1 MWDNIVWKQV
11 EQDSNIE
18 LLEHPIFNT
27 FINKQEYYEEFG
39 KILDQLDG
47 QTMTDYVSF
56 FFKKNV
62 IVSNC
67 LVFYGENER
76 MDFYDWAV
84 ELGCIP
90 ELTELKEGE
99 STTDKQK
106 RDKEDEKLRAQK
118 IQKEKK
124 IEKKNSLTEYDK
136 DLKML
141 KSKLEGY
148 YRLLDSSKGT
158 PEKIKRSIDMIE
170 AEYNKFKVKYGE
182 LDVFENVLKNM
193 KNS

>member
-27 FINKQEYYEEFG
+27 FINKNEYYDEFG
-39 KILDQLDG
+39 KLLEQLDG

-62 IVSNC
+62 VVSNC
-67 LVFYGENER
+67 LVFCGENEKL
-76 MDFYDWAV
+76 DFYDWAV

-90 ELTELKEGE
+90 ELKELKEGE
-99 STTDKQK
+99 SSKDKQN

-118 IQKEKK
+118 IQKDKK
-124 IEKKNSLTEYDK
+124 LEKKNSLTPYDK

-141 KSKLEGY
+141 NSKLEGY

-158 PEKIKRSIDMIE
+158 PEKIKRSIQNLE
-170 AEYNKFKVKYGE
+170 SEYLNFKEKYQS
-182 LDVFENVLKNM
+182 LNVFENIIKNI
-193 KNS
+193 KNI

>member
-11 EQDSNIE
+11 EQDKNIE

-27 FINKQEYYEEFG
+27 FINKKEYYEEFG

-170 AEYNKFKVKYGE
+170 AEYNKFKDKYGE

>member
-11 EQDSNIE
+11 EQDKNIE

-62 IVSNC
+62 VVSNC

-90 ELTELKEGE
+90 ELKELKEGE

-124 IEKKNSLTEYDK
+124 IEKKNSLTPYDK
-136 DLKML
+136 DLKIL
-141 KSKLEGY
+141 KSKIEGY

-170 AEYNKFKVKYGE
+170 AEYNKFKLKYGE
-182 LDVFENVLKNM
+182 LDVFENVLKNI
-193 KNS
+193 KKS

>member
-11 EQDSNIE
+11 EQDKNIE

-124 IEKKNSLTEYDK
+124 MEKKNSLTEYDK

-170 AEYNKFKVKYGE
+170 AEYNKFKDKYGE

>member
-11 EQDSNIE
+11 EQDKNIE

-62 IVSNC
+62 VVSNC

-170 AEYNKFKVKYGE
+170 AEYNKFKLKYGE

>member
-1 MWDNIVWKQV
+1 MN
-11 EQDSNIE
+11 
-18 LLEHPIFNT
+18 
-27 FINKQEYYEEFG
+27 
-39 KILDQLDG
+39 
-47 QTMTDYVSF
+47 
-56 FFKKNV
+56 
-62 IVSNC
+62 
-67 LVFYGENER
+67 
-76 MDFYDWAV
+76 
-84 ELGCIP
+84 
-90 ELTELKEGE
+90 
-99 STTDKQK
+99 KQK

-193 KNS
+193 KKS

>member
-11 EQDSNIE
+11 EQDKNIE

>member
-11 EQDSNIE
+11 EQDKNIE

-62 IVSNC
+62 VVSNC

>member
-11 EQDSNIE
+11 EQDKNIE

-27 FINKQEYYEEFG
+27 FINKKEYYEEFG

-124 IEKKNSLTEYDK
+124 MEKKNSLTEYDK

>member
-11 EQDSNIE
+11 EQDKNIE

-27 FINKQEYYEEFG
+27 FINKKEYYEEFG

-124 IEKKNSLTEYDK
+124 MEKKNSLTEYDK

-170 AEYNKFKVKYGE
+170 AEYNKFKDKYGE

>member
-11 EQDSNIE
+11 EQDKNIE

-27 FINKQEYYEEFG
+27 FINKKEYYEEFG

>member
-11 EQDSNIE
+11 EQDKNIE

-170 AEYNKFKVKYGE
+170 AEYNKFKLKYGE

>member
-11 EQDSNIE
+11 EQDKNIE

-124 IEKKNSLTEYDK
+124 MEKKNSLTEYDK

-158 PEKIKRSIDMIE
+158 PEKIKRSVDMIE

>member
-11 EQDSNIE
+11 EQDKNIE

-124 IEKKNSLTEYDK
+124 MEKKNSLTEYDK

>member
-11 EQDSNIE
+11 EQDKNIE

-27 FINKQEYYEEFG
+27 FINKKEYYEEFG

-124 IEKKNSLTEYDK
+124 MEKKNSLTEYDK

-193 KNS
+193 KKS

>member
-11 EQDSNIE
+11 EQDKNIE

-170 AEYNKFKVKYGE
+170 AEYNKFKDKYGE

>member
-11 EQDSNIE
+11 EQDKNIE

-124 IEKKNSLTEYDK
+124 MEKKNSLTEYDK

-170 AEYNKFKVKYGE
+170 AEYNKFKLKYGE

>member
-11 EQDSNIE
+11 EQDENIE

-27 FINKQEYYEEFG
+27 FINKKEYYEEFG

-62 IVSNC
+62 VVSNC

-99 STTDKQK
+99 STIDKQK

-124 IEKKNSLTEYDK
+124 MEKKNSLTEYDK

-193 KNS
+193 KKS